1 MFTRL
6 LEEARADPEKVAHI
20 AHSNTTQRSRA
31 TQESPEDAQ
40 VREIVHELSEFLFD
54 IFDANCLPAYQAIE
68 AVEQK
73 FCRHFATWEKGEEL
87 DHVMHDAWTRFTCLF
102 EKLVEDFLR
111 EHDWTNEVVYR
122 AAKRA
127 LEDQSLLPTQ
137 QSMDD
142 PWQQNPHEQAAEI
155 LEVVMGVQD
164 INIWA
169 SQMRELHERINE
181 SDSSHK

>member
-1 MFTRL
+1 M
-6 LEEARADPEKVAHI
+6 
-20 AHSNTTQRSRA
+20 
-31 TQESPEDAQ
+31 
-40 VREIVHELSEFLFD
+40 
-54 IFDANCLPAYQAIE
+54 
-68 AVEQK
+68 
-73 FCRHFATWEKGEEL
+73 
-87 DHVMHDAWTRFTCLF
+87 
-102 EKLVEDFLR
+102 EDFLR

-142 PWQQNPHEQAAEI
+142 PWQQNLHEQAAEI

-164 INIWA
+164 INVWA